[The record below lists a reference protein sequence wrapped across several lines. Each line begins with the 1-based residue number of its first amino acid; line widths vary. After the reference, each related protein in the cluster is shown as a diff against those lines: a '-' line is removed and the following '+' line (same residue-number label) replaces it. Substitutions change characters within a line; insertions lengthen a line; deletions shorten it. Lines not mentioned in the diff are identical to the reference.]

1 MNLIN
6 HRFRSWVCAIL
17 LVIAPVT
24 GVVWAAPAAV
34 THQEEPQTFEVRAES
49 AVLGDLDTGMLM
61 IEQASDVRRDPAS
74 LTKVMTLYLA
84 FDALA
89 RGTMTME
96 TKLLVSER
104 AWRTGGS
111 KTFVKVGDE
120 VSVHDLL
127 MGIAVQSGNDAC
139 TVVAEHISGSEKGFA
154 DLMTQKAK
162 QLGMNNSHFTNA
174 SGLPEPDHYSS
185 ARDMFIL
192 ARAIMNDFPQYVSL
206 FREKQHTFNGIRQ
219 FNRNRLLWRD
229 PHITGMKTGH
239 TQTAGYCLIA
249 TSDKDGQRLGT
260 VLLGTKSSK
269 IREEEAL
276 RLLRHGNR
284 LYETVHVYDKGA
296 AVRQFRVWKGE
307 RERVDGIVEKPVLV
321 SVLRRDRGKIES
333 GLTYN
338 DPIVAPLNQGDRL
351 GTLTVRMGNQE
362 IMSAAV
368 VAAQKIEPAGFFGRL
383 ADSVRMYFGWQ

>member
-1 MNLIN
+1 MT
-6 HRFRSWVCAIL
+6 L
-17 LVIAPVT
+17 LAGALAPVD
-24 GVVWAAPAAV
+24 GWSAPAAV
-34 THQEEPQTFEVRAES
+34 VPHQEDSQSFEVRAE
-49 AVLGDLDTGMLM
+49 AAILGDLDTGTLM
-61 IEQASDVRRDPAS
+61 VEQMPDVRRDPAS
-74 LTKVMTLYLA
+74 LTKAMTLYLA

-89 RGTMTME
+89 RGALTME

-139 TVVAEHISGSEKGFA
+139 TVVAEHIAGSEKGFA

-162 QLGMNNSHFTNA
+162 QLGMNNSHFMNA
-174 SGLPEPDHYSS
+174 SGLPDPDHYSS

-192 ARAIMNDFPQYVSL
+192 ARAIMNEFPQYTSL

-249 TSDKDGQRLGT
+249 TSDKDGQRLGA

-296 AVRQFRVWKGE
+296 VVRQFRVWKGE
-307 RERVDGIVEKPVLV
+307 RDRVDGVVEKPVLV
-321 SVLRRDRGKIES
+321 SVLRRDRTKIET

-338 DPIVAPLNQGDRL
+338 DPLVAPLAQGDRL
-351 GTLTVRMGNQE
+351 GTLTVKLGSQE
-362 IMSAAV
+362 VVNTAV
-368 VAAQKIEPAGFFGRL
+368 VAAQKVDESGFFGRI
-383 ADSVRMYFGWQ
+383 ADSIRMYFGWK